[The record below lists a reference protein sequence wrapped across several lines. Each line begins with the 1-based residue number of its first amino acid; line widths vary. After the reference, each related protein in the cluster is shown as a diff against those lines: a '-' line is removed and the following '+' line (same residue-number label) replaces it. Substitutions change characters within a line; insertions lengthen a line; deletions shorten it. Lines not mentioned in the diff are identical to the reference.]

1 MSRRE
6 PSILGI
12 SGLPGQCHER
22 AAFHTVGRLGI
33 LILLTPWVDR
43 LAQPGENGLL
53 KNCVRY
59 WIRLKTETDRG
70 YGLPLWPTTVSRL
83 APPDVGI
90 ASSCPRSWAVVI
102 VTISFVV
109 TGSCSQKKG
118 PDETHWLIYG
128 RRVAARPR
136 KPGPQERFS
145 GENAWRIT
153 LILSRRFFG
162 RICNEERF
170 IADIDPRVK
179 ILTLILFVV
188 AVSLLRHFLLIT
200 GVYLGVLLLALLS
213 GIPLRFFITR
223 VWLFIPL
230 FSGIIIL
237 PAVFNVVVPGDP
249 LITLMKFDGPWSLGP
264 LQIPG
269 TLSITRQG
277 ISLAAVFIMRVATS
291 VSLVVL
297 LLLTTRWSHLLK
309 ALKVLWIPQMFTF
322 IIGMTYRYIHL
333 LLRIIQD
340 IHLAKKSRVIR
351 KTSVGEGQKWVASQM
366 GNVLTKSLL
375 ISDEVYSAMLSRGYA
390 KEVKILDTFRMKKT
404 DYLWTCLSILTV
416 VLMLWLNR
424 M

>member
-1 MSRRE
+1 MALH
-6 PSILGI
+6 PS
-12 SGLPGQCHER
+12 
-22 AAFHTVGRLGI
+22 
-33 LILLTPWVDR
+33 
-43 LAQPGENGLL
+43 
-53 KNCVRY
+53 
-59 WIRLKTETDRG
+59 
-70 YGLPLWPTTVSRL
+70 
-83 APPDVGI
+83 
-90 ASSCPRSWAVVI
+90 
-102 VTISFVV
+102 
-109 TGSCSQKKG
+109 
-118 PDETHWLIYG
+118 
-128 RRVAARPR
+128 
-136 KPGPQERFS
+136 
-145 GENAWRIT
+145 
-153 LILSRRFFG
+153 FF
-162 RICNEERF
+162 
-170 IADIDPRVK
+170 
-179 ILTLILFVV
+179 
-188 AVSLLRHFLLIT
+188 RHHN
-200 GVYLGVLLLALLS
+200 
-213 GIPLRFFITR
+213 P
-223 VWLFIPL
+223 
-230 FSGIIIL
+230 

>member
-1 MSRRE
+1 MKPHWLMTGGEKGSC
-6 PSILGI
+6 PSPKAGGRKKGFLERTLGEI
-12 SGLPGQCHER
+12 TSFFRDGLFSEEY
-22 AAFHTVGRLGI
+22 AMK
-33 LILLTPWVDR
+33 
-43 LAQPGENGLL
+43 NGLL
-53 KNCVRY
+53 
-59 WIRLKTETDRG
+59 
-70 YGLPLWPTTVSRL
+70 
-83 APPDVGI
+83 
-90 ASSCPRSWAVVI
+90 
-102 VTISFVV
+102 
-109 TGSCSQKKG
+109 Q
-118 PDETHWLIYG
+118 H
-128 RRVAARPR
+128 
-136 KPGPQERFS
+136 
-145 GENAWRIT
+145 
-153 LILSRRFFG
+153 
-162 RICNEERF
+162 
-170 IADIDPRVK
+170 IDPRVK